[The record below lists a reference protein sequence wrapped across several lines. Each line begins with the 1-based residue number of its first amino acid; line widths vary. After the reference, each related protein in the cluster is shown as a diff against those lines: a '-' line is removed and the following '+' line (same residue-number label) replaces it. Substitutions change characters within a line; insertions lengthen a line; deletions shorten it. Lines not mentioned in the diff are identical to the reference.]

1 MDESVLLGTKPL
13 VHSIR
18 HSIREPSGVF
28 SDDTR
33 VSVISLI
40 DVTIRAIS
48 TLLNEL
54 GFLCHSGLL

>member
-13 VHSIR
+13 VDSYAT
-18 HSIREPSGVF
+18 PSG
-28 SDDTR
+28 TR
-33 VSVISLI
+33 VAYFPYDTLASGISLI

-54 GFLCHSGLL
+54 GFLCRSGLL